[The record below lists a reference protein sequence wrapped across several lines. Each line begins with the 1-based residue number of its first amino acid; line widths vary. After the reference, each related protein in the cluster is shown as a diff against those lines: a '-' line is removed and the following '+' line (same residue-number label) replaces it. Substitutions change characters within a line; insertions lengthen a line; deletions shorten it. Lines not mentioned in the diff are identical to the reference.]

1 MKTLKTVFSP
11 EALAA
16 REKLRAYVVPG
27 ALRVQGHGF
36 GALSLCTEKVGVFSH
51 SFNIGPTAEC
61 TPKQRKYRYH
71 NLTAEVAS
79 CRFVSPRVHVP
90 K

>member
-16 REKLRAYVVPG
+16 REKLRAHVVPG

-36 GALSLCTEKVGVFSH
+36 GALLLCTDKVGFFPIPSILGLQQNALR
-51 SFNIGPTAEC
+51 SRESIDT
-61 TPKQRKYRYH
+61 T
-71 NLTAEVAS
+71 T
-79 CRFVSPRVHVP
+79 
-90 K
+90 